1 MKTFREFINEDETLL
16 KKLQGK
22 KDPDNDGD
30 DDSKK
35 SKDTDKKEDKKE
47 DDFSKYSDEELQ
59 TLLDHHKKDLEEY
72 KDSDETAYQAA
83 LEDIKAIEAEIKKR
97 K

>member
-1 MKTFREFINEDETLL
+1 MKTFIEFINEDETLL

-35 SKDTDKKEDKKE
+35 SKDTDKKE